1 MKNNSDINP
10 SNLPAYETTDTTRL
24 GTFLLPGLDHLWEKT
39 QGDASICI
47 AVLDSAIDEQ
57 HICFSNSN
65 LSKVIE
71 ADSGNQLLSAHG
83 TSVASIIFSQDPSV
97 KGIAPACKGVCI
109 SIYPEVDGQLKSTSQ
124 MKLAQ
129 CIETALAHHAD
140 IINISGGQFSNSNVS
155 DLLLSK
161 VLKKCQEKGV
171 LVVAAAGNDG
181 CECLHLPAAEPSVL
195 AVGAMDQN
203 QQPSEFSNWGK
214 AYQKNGLLFPGN
226 NIPVAVLNNQFDA
239 KSGTSYAAPIASG
252 LVALL
257 LSIARQNNLTHS
269 PPDIFQIL
277 LESATKCNVSTQ
289 TNCER
294 TLVGT
299 VNIPAALQIIMGE
312 QISPNELNTIK
323 SSASNHFINSNQTK
337 KIMLENNQG
346 IEVSEVNLSE
356 KLPTSLDQQL
366 ATATLE
372 TAPLD
377 DGITPS
383 CGENKS
389 CGCNSA
395 KKQAP
400 QNVYT
405 IGTLSY
411 TFQSMARQNAFD
423 QAMGDKKSVND
434 VHDVVAFLKKNPAK
448 AEDILWII
456 KLDETPIYVVH
467 PIGGYARE
475 TYEELR
481 EALDALNPA
490 KPSDSTIQRIS
501 IPGVVAGSVTL
512 MNGLAVPV
520 LVPIGHQMYGWATE
534 DIVTKD
540 LLDNGSLANF
550 FDRIYYELRN
560 IGRTA
565 EERAMNFA
573 ATNAWQASA
582 VFKKAIA
589 EDMELSAIGVERS
602 PICEPNSDCWDVKLT
617 FFTPSNTDK
626 AKLVFRF
633 TIDVSFAIPVTV
645 GEVRSWSTY

>member
-10 SNLPAYETTDTTRL
+10 SDIPFDETRDVTNLEQL
-24 GTFLLPGLDHLWEKT
+24 SLPGLNLLWEKT

-47 AVLDSAIDEQ
+47 AILDSTIDEQ
-57 HICFSNSN
+57 HTCFSNAN

-83 TSVASIIFSQDPSV
+83 TSVASIIFSQDQNV
-97 KGIAPACKGVCI
+97 KGIAPKCTGVGI
-109 SIYPEVDGQLKSTSQ
+109 SIYPEVDGQLASTSQ

-129 CIETALAHHAD
+129 SIETALTHNAD

-195 AVGAMDQN
+195 AVGAMDQA
-203 QQPSEFSNWGK
+203 QQPSKFSNWGK
-214 AYQKNGLLFPGN
+214 AYQRNGLLFPGN
-226 NIPVAVLNNQFDA
+226 NIPVAILNNQFDTR
-239 KSGTSYAAPIASG
+239 SGTSYAAPIASG
-252 LVALL
+252 VVALL
-257 LSIARQNNLTHS
+257 LSIARQNNLAHT
-269 PPDIFQIL
+269 PQDIFQIL
-277 LESATKCNVSTQ
+277 LESATKCDVSTQ
-289 TNCER
+289 QNCER

-299 VNIPAALQIIMGE
+299 INIPAALQIVIGE
-312 QISPNELNTIK
+312 QVSPNDLNNIE

-337 KIMLENNQG
+337 EIMLENNQG
-346 IEVSEVNLSE
+346 IEVSEVNLSQTI
-356 KLPTSLDQQL
+356 PTSLDQQL
-366 ATATLE
+366 TTTTLE
-372 TAPLD
+372 TAPLEE
-377 DGITPS
+377 GITPS

-389 CGCNSA
+389 CGCGSG

-423 QAMGDKKSVND
+423 QAMGDKKSVNN
-434 VHDVVAFLKKNPAK
+434 VNDVVSYLKKNPAN
-448 AEDILWII
+448 AEDLLWIV
-456 KLDETPIYVVH
+456 KLDETPIYAVH

-475 TYEELR
+475 VYEQLR
-481 EALDALNPA
+481 EALDDLDDG
-490 KPSDSTIQRIS
+490 KITRIS
-501 IPGVVAGSVTL
+501 IPGVVAGSITL
-512 MNGLAVPV
+512 MNGLTVPV
-520 LVPIGHQMYGWATE
+520 LVPIGHQMYGWKTT
-534 DIVTKD
+534 DIVSTELLKD
-540 LLDNGSLANF
+540 GSLANF

-560 IGRTA
+560 TGKTA

-589 EDMELSAIGVERS
+589 DDMELSSIGVERS

-617 FFTPSNTDK
+617 FFTPSNTEK

-645 GEVRSWSTY
+645 GDVRSWSTY